1 MVCVI
6 PRTGEGS
13 SAQDIGEADGAVEER
28 ANGEHRAFG
37 YTVAIACILEMLRYG
52 FGADSEN
59 FGDFPISFTPRNQR
73 DAFDLTLGKLRRGRD
88 RSDRGARYL
97 AGGFECET
105 ADKLDE
111 RQLLF
116 IEFPRCAWQRNRNR
130 SPRRGR
136 AQGS

>member
-6 PRTGEGS
+6 PRTGEVS
-13 SAQDIGEADGAVEER
+13 SAQNIGKANGAVEER
-28 ANGEHRAFG
+28 PNGEHRAFG
-37 YTVAIACILEMLRYG
+37 HAVAIARVFEMLRYG
-52 FGADSEN
+52 FGADPEN
-59 FGDFPISFTPRNQR
+59 FGDFPIGFTACNQR

-97 AGGFECET
+97 AGRFECET
-105 ADKLDE
+105 ANKLDE